1 MHKDRNKKKKNRE
14 GETTTL
20 RKALQKKRLFHL
32 SLSADVPLKGRKT
45 LFCGVL
51 CICLSIK
58 EKKMCQIKTVPLH
71 CSKLKKEKKKK
82 RHACQRNVRTKIQ

>member
-1 MHKDRNKKKKNRE
+1 MHKDRNKKKKKNRE

-58 EKKMCQIKTVPLH
+58 EKKKCAK
-71 CSKLKKEKKKK
+71 SKLSPCTAANSRKRKKKK
-82 RHACQRNVRTKIQ
+82 GMHANAT